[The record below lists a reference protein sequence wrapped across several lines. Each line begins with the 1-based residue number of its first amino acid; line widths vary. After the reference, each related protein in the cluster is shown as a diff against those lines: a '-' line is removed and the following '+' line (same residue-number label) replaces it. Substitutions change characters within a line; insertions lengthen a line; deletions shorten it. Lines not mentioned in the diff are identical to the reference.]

1 VQPISPEPVG
11 STDTGP
17 SPVRHLI
24 TLIADALSLPGPV
37 SDPEHERAYLR
48 LVSRRA
54 ALAMCAART
63 ALSTD
68 SDAGAIRAARD
79 LFGAVAGEPPNS
91 YQAASMPGDRRSS
104 MSGERIPGGGAL

>member
-1 VQPISPEPVG
+1 VQPSSPEQVG

-17 SPVRHLI
+17 SPNQHLI
-24 TLIADALSLPGPV
+24 TLIADALSLPGPAA
-37 SDPEHERAYLR
+37 DPAHERAYLR

-54 ALAMCAART
+54 ALAMSAART

-79 LFGAVAGEPPNS
+79 LFGAVADEPATG
-91 YQAASMPGDRRSS
+91 YQAAPMPGNRMSS
-104 MSGERIPGGGAL
+104 

>member
-1 VQPISPEPVG
+1 VQRSAAEPVD

-17 SPVRHLI
+17 SPIRHLI
-24 TLIADALSLPGPV
+24 TLVGDALSLPEPAP
-37 SDPEHERAYLR
+37 DPEHERAYLR

-54 ALAMCAART
+54 ALAPSAART

-79 LFGAVAGEPPNS
+79 LFGAVADAPATG
-91 YQAASMPGDRRSS
+91 YQHAVPGIRMSS
-104 MSGERIPGGGAL
+104 